1 MPPRP
6 ITGKKP
12 KNLGYTLRTM
22 LSYVGR
28 HKFLFLVVAVLV
40 TVSALANLFGTY
52 MIRPL
57 VNRLADGSPREL
69 MESVAL
75 TAVIYLVGALCA
87 LGSSTTSGGTCSP
100 TSRSSPCGSSTAGA
114 TGTS

>member
-40 TVSALANLFGTY
+40 TAAH
-52 MIRPL
+52 
-57 VNRLADGSPREL
+57 GS
-69 MESVAL
+69 
-75 TAVIYLVGALCA
+75 
-87 LGSSTTSGGTCSP
+87 
-100 TSRSSPCGSSTAGA
+100 
-114 TGTS
+114 